1 MDNTVQTINDVDN
14 IEIARSFQ
22 CEPLKLKNNV
32 QVKNNDFTVVS
43 QNIRSIYRNFDD
55 FLVTLSCFSF
65 AVDVIVLTECRID
78 NDKILPTIPNYN
90 MYYTKH
96 RLNQNDGVVVY
107 VKDTLKHKIK
117 EIRLTEASCLEL
129 DILNNKVLC
138 IYRSPSNTNAENFV
152 NSLGAHL
159 DSIHESNKNI
169 IITGDININ
178 ISLKTEEPPLER
190 KNRLHYL
197 DTLAMHGVLAG
208 HTIPTREKNC
218 LDHFMIKINKIKTMA
233 TIAVLPTSTTDHYT
247 ILMFLSKV
255 KFQPIVNKTKIKI
268 NYEEAL
274 TQLKNK
280 NLSKLLHCEDPD
292 VVINGL
298 IHALTMTIKENTII
312 TSIPKRKRI
321 IKPWITPGLLRC
333 IRNRNELQMQSKRN
347 PFNEL
352 IKITYIRYRNFCN
365 NLLRKLKR
373 NYEKELLANSVKN
386 NKLLWKNIKHIT
398 YTNKSNSANPELLN
412 IKSSPTQAADF
423 VNECFVNIGKHL
435 AQKIQPDPLK
445 SSDYLKN

>member
-159 DSIHESNKNI
+159 DSIHESNK
-169 IITGDININ
+169 
-178 ISLKTEEPPLER
+178 
-190 KNRLHYL
+190 
-197 DTLAMHGVLAG
+197 TL
-208 HTIPTREKNC
+208 
-218 LDHFMIKINKIKTMA
+218 
-233 TIAVLPTSTTDHYT
+233 
-247 ILMFLSKV
+247 
-255 KFQPIVNKTKIKI
+255 
-268 NYEEAL
+268 
-274 TQLKNK
+274 
-280 NLSKLLHCEDPD
+280 
-292 VVINGL
+292 
-298 IHALTMTIKENTII
+298 
-312 TSIPKRKRI
+312 
-321 IKPWITPGLLRC
+321 
-333 IRNRNELQMQSKRN
+333 
-347 PFNEL
+347 
-352 IKITYIRYRNFCN
+352 
-365 NLLRKLKR
+365 
-373 NYEKELLANSVKN
+373 
-386 NKLLWKNIKHIT
+386 
-398 YTNKSNSANPELLN
+398 
-412 IKSSPTQAADF
+412 
-423 VNECFVNIGKHL
+423 
-435 AQKIQPDPLK
+435 
-445 SSDYLKN
+445 